1 MVVGQSTQTCVL
13 TNNYLYAKIY
23 DQVSRINH
31 ACTYMVAL
39 LQEALH
45 YNVVSHFYIDNI
57 ILFYQLSIL
66 SYCGGRSR
74 IIHDTGIEIQ

>member
-13 TNNYLYAKIY
+13 THNYLHAKIY

-45 YNVVSHFYIDNI
+45 YNVAHDFYIDNI
-57 ILFYQLSIL
+57 ILF
-66 SYCGGRSR
+66 C
-74 IIHDTGIEIQ
+74 